1 VGGYICFVILASKRR
16 DPAAGSHP
24 VVVNK
29 YNKKKS
35 LENEKKTLKRGTRR
49 ITPKNLLFQC

>member
-1 VGGYICFVILASKRR
+1 MLASKRR

-35 LENEKKTLKRGTRR
+35 LEMKKRNGKEW
-49 ITPKNLLFQC
+49 F